1 MFDSLFEFIAWMRR
15 VLFEVGRWIGIFLGI
30 RALFELIKK
39 KMKRD
44 GRKEV

>member
-1 MFDSLFEFIAWMRR
+1 MFDSLFEFIAWIRR

-39 KMKRD
+39 KIKRN
-44 GRKEV
+44 GRKKV